1 MKIAVIVM
9 MAKLYSDAG
18 AARANHP
25 LTLAGA
31 AMIVAL
37 PTLLIVRQPD
47 LGTAVLV
54 AATGAGVA
62 FVGGISWRIVLGS
75 AVTAMIAIPLSV
87 RFLLKD
93 YQRERIATFLNP
105 DSDPLGS
112 GYQILQS
119 KIALGSGGMEG
130 KGFLQGTQGQLAY
143 LPEMSTD
150 FAFAMFAEEFGFL
163 GAMTI
168 LGLFALLIVRGVMIA
183 LSAKDRFAQLVG
195 LGCALNLSLY
205 ALVNIAMVSGMAPVV
220 GVPLPF
226 ISYGGTAML
235 SAMICVGLLQA
246 IHVSRRT
253 EQVSR
258 QGLL

>member
-1 MKIAVIVM
+1 
-9 MAKLYSDAG
+9 
-18 AARANHP
+18 
-25 LTLAGA
+25 
-31 AMIVAL
+31 
-37 PTLLIVRQPD
+37 
-47 LGTAVLV
+47 V